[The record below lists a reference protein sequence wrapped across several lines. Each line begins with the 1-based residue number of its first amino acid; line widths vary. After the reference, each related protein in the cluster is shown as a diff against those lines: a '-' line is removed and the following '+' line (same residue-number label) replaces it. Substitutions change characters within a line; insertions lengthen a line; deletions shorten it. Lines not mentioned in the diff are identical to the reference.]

1 MYRSPFYGKSNNS
14 RKWTVNLQ
22 NTTSNTPLNL
32 PFQPSQTMHDW
43 FLRRFFFARGMSFF
57 ARGQP
62 PYLGCVGQALKAG
75 INLLICQSMCLAVY
89 PSIYNLS
96 VYLSSHLSI
105 QLYFYRNMFIYQS
118 IFIPILFIY
127 LSNNLNIHLHFF
139 NQGWTN
145 FGEDNQDLKCIFAVC
160 INNESSYWPN
170 HIHTSQI

>member
-1 MYRSPFYGKSNNS
+1 
-14 RKWTVNLQ
+14 
-22 NTTSNTPLNL
+22 
-32 PFQPSQTMHDW
+32 
-43 FLRRFFFARGMSFF
+43 MSFF

-96 VYLSSHLSI
+96 VYLSPYLSI

-118 IFIPILFIY
+118 IFISILFIY

-145 FGEDNQDLKCIFAVC
+145 FGEDNQDLKCIFAES
-160 INNESSYWPN
+160 INNESSYWANNTLHKNNKCSEEWLISTQRTNYCNGRAKLPK
-170 HIHTSQI
+170 